1 MSGYITEEKLEIAKR
16 HLIPKELANTGLNSL
31 SKKITF
37 PKATLEMI
45 IEKYTRESGVRQ
57 LEKQIGKVMRKV
69 AFKYEIDGDLAYN
82 NSHQITLKNYLE
94 KLHLAEIFTKET
106 NMLAL

>member
-37 PKATLEMI
+37 PKATLE
-45 IEKYTRESGVRQ
+45 
-57 LEKQIGKVMRKV
+57 
-69 AFKYEIDGDLAYN
+69 
-82 NSHQITLKNYLE
+82 
-94 KLHLAEIFTKET
+94 
-106 NMLAL
+106 